1 VVRKLAGGA
10 PARRDK
16 AGAGAF
22 TLDDDTIDGQR
33 CVIIERKGLRF
44 SRPEDMELSYAVKDE
59 FESPLESICASNAS
73 LAPDGGAPRAPPR
86 VERRDA
92 LDDIRQVHDTSMKTV
107 LHPARRTGQ
116 RGRCPH
122 PLQARSLKSAAI
134 SLLAL
139 GVAFGACAQTPK
151 TEPAPDPDSD
161 FLEGVL
167 IDPPTETP
175 AGAPVAGGDKV
186 TAASPQEQGADAIA
200 DTIASPDELD
210 IDIDTGMDDPAAR
223 TPEPGT
229 PSDPAAG
236 TVDDASPL
244 AAWLDPLRVSL
255 KHEVSYKFASPKRL
269 VNNRSSVRLEYSR
282 ALTGNLYFRLD
293 TKLNLHWSND
303 HRARAK
309 DEDPFRELVTREAYL
324 QSSFGDTSFRLGYQ
338 ILPWGVSEGGAITDE
353 VSPRNSAEFF
363 FISLEESRVG
373 QPMLTADHFGGSGQW
388 TAFLVPR
395 PGYNKYPD
403 SGSEYDIPGAFDRNA
418 PDDDWDEAGTYEFGA
433 RWKRTF
439 GKSDISLMAA
449 RLIDNDYLVRQQRFR
464 MYGLTANIAIDNL
477 LLRAEAALK
486 QPRAFFARSAG
497 SSDLTVVESDQF
509 DSSFGFD
516 YSPGGRQL
524 TYSAEIIWSR
534 LLDWDGDIVGRER
547 NEYSLVGSVSNR
559 FLNDELTLSWLTI
572 YTRPYTSFQHRF
584 LSSYLIDDNSTV
596 YFEFFYPDERDER
609 SGTWPYRDQKQFV
622 IRYQYQ
628 F

>member
-1 VVRKLAGGA
+1 
-10 PARRDK
+10 
-16 AGAGAF
+16 
-22 TLDDDTIDGQR
+22 
-33 CVIIERKGLRF
+33 
-44 SRPEDMELSYAVKDE
+44 MEWLYAVKDE
-59 FESPLESICASNAS
+59 FESLLESICASNAS
-73 LAPDGGAPRAPPR
+73 LPQDGASWTPLR
-86 VERRDA
+86 VE
-92 LDDIRQVHDTSMKTV
+92 LDIRKAHKTSMKTV
-107 LHPARRTGQ
+107 LLPARRTGP

-175 AGAPVAGGDKV
+175 PAASVAAPVASGDKV
-186 TAASPQEQGADAIA
+186 PAASPPEQGADTIA
-200 DTIASPDELD
+200 DTMASPDELD
-210 IDIDTGMDDPAAR
+210 IDTDPGMDDPADQ
-223 TPEPGT
+223 TPEAET
-229 PSDPAAG
+229 PAGQTPDGPVSTAGDADPTADTG
-236 TVDDASPL
+236 DDDSTLDHSRL
-244 AAWLDPLRVSL
+244 AAWLEPLRISL
-255 KHEVSYKFASPKRL
+255 KHEVSYKFASPKRV
-269 VNNRSSVRLEYSR
+269 VNNRSSVRLEYSK
-282 ALTGNLYFRLD
+282 ALTSNLYFRLD

-309 DEDPFRELVTREAYL
+309 DEDPFRELITREAYL
-324 QSSFGDTSFRLGYQ
+324 QSSFGNTSFRLGYQ

-373 QPMLTADHFGGSGQW
+373 QPMLTADHFGDSGQW
-388 TAFLVPR
+388 TAFFVPR

-403 SGSEYDIPGAFDRNA
+403 RGSEYDIPGAFDRNA
-418 PDDDWDEAGTYEFGA
+418 PDDDWGNAGTYEFGA

-477 LLRAEAALK
+477 LLRAEVALK
-486 QPRAFFARSAG
+486 QPRAFFARSAD
-497 SSDLTVVESDQF
+497 SSSLTVVESDQF

-516 YSPGGRQL
+516 YSPGGRAL
-524 TYSAEIIWSR
+524 TYSAEVVWSR
-534 LLDWDGDIVGRER
+534 LLDWRNHILGREQD
-547 NEYSLVGSVSNR
+547 EYSLVGSVSNR
-559 FLNDELTLSWLTI
+559 FFNDDLTLSWLTI
-572 YTRPYTSFQHRF
+572 YTRPYASFQHRF